1 MSKVLIIALVGF
13 VVFGGSC
20 LMTVMGVNNQCVA
33 QENGIDAQ
41 YDSNKVAL
49 AGYAN
54 KIMDMV
60 QVPKMAK
67 DHIVEITKAAIQGRY
82 GENGAQAV
90 FQAVKE
96 QNPTVDNGL
105 YRTLM
110 QSMEAGRN
118 GFDADQKVLL
128 DKCRVYKTY
137 YQQFPNSLVAG
148 FIGFPKFDQTKCKPV
163 TTEQTE
169 TDFRNKTTGPLKLQ

>member
-1 MSKVLIIALVGF
+1 MSKTLIILLVLF
-13 VVFGGSC
+13 VVLGGGC
-20 LMTVMGVNNQCVA
+20 LMSLMGVNNTCIA

-41 YDSNKVAL
+41 YDGNKVAL

-67 DHIVEITKAAIQGRY
+67 DHILEITRAAIQGRY
-82 GENGAQAV
+82 GQNGAQAI
-90 FQAVKE
+90 FHAVRE
-96 QNPTVDNGL
+96 QNPSVDPQI

-110 QSMEAGRN
+110 NAMEAGRN

-128 DKCRVYKTY
+128 DKCRAYKTY

-148 FIGFPKFDQTKCKPV
+148 FMGFPKIDQTKCKPV
-163 TTEQTE
+163 ITEQTE
-169 TDFRNKTTGPLKLQ
+169 TDFQNKRTGPLKIE